1 MFQKKTYLTNS
12 ETNKV
17 FKQQLRA
24 LDENLA
30 GILKNKIV
38 RTKSKRK

>member
-1 MFQKKTYLTNS
+1 MFQKKTYLTHQ

-17 FKQQLRA
+17 FKQTLRA

-30 GILKNKIV
+30 SI
-38 RTKSKRK
+38 